1 MIDVAMHLKQFYL
14 GCLAHASYLVG
25 SDGEAAVVDP
35 RRDVDEYVAEAEA
48 HGFRIRYVLE
58 THLHADFVSGHRELA
73 ARTGAEIVLG
83 AKAGAAFPHRAVKDG
98 DVLRLG
104 SLELR
109 VLETPGHTPE
119 SVTIVVVEGGV
130 PRAAFTGDTLFIG
143 DVGRPDL
150 AAGAEVTPQDMAG
163 MLYDSLHRKL
173 LALPDDVL
181 VYPAHGAGSLCGR
194 NMSKETFSTLGE
206 QRLKNYA
213 LQPMDK
219 ARFVEMMTTD
229 LPERPRYFS
238 HDVEMNRSGA
248 LPIEALRDA
257 AALEP
262 EAFAAR
268 QAQGAL
274 VVDVRSAAAFGAGHL
289 PGALHVGL
297 RGEFATWCG
306 TLLDPARE
314 ILLVTEDAEQVKEA
328 VTRLARVG
336 LENVAG
342 HLAGGIAAW
351 DRAGRP
357 LEALAQMPVDELRA
371 QIAEARP
378 GLQVVDVRRSGEFA
392 SGHVPGAVHLPLDR
406 LETALSG
413 LDAKKPTVAICAGG
427 YRSSIGAAL
436 LRRAGFTDV
445 YNVVGG
451 TSAWLAAGYPTA

>member
-1 MIDVAMHLKQFYL
+1 
-14 GCLAHASYLVG
+14 
-25 SDGEAAVVDP
+25 
-35 RRDVDEYVAEAEA
+35 
-48 HGFRIRYVLE
+48 
-58 THLHADFVSGHRELA
+58 
-73 ARTGAEIVLG
+73 
-83 AKAGAAFPHRAVKDG
+83 
-98 DVLRLG
+98 
-104 SLELR
+104 
-109 VLETPGHTPE
+109 
-119 SVTIVVVEGGV
+119 
-130 PRAAFTGDTLFIG
+130 
-143 DVGRPDL
+143 
-150 AAGAEVTPQDMAG
+150 
-163 MLYDSLHRKL
+163 
-173 LALPDDVL
+173 
-181 VYPAHGAGSLCGR
+181 
-194 NMSKETFSTLGE
+194 
-206 QRLKNYA
+206 
-213 LQPMDK
+213 
-219 ARFVEMMTTD
+219 
-229 LPERPRYFS
+229 
-238 HDVEMNRSGA
+238 
-248 LPIEALRDA
+248 
-257 AALEP
+257 
-262 EAFAAR
+262 
-268 QAQGAL
+268 